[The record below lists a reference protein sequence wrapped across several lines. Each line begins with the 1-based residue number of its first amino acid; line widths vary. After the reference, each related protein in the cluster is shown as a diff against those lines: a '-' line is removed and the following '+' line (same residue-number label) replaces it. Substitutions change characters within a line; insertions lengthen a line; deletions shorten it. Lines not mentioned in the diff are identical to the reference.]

1 MLDQQNSTKKS
12 LIARRPSQLPLLDK
26 FEALSFRLFGRFS
39 PYVLKNVFPNLKNT
53 LEKGRVKIYHETYI
67 SMMFFVT
74 FLTVPVSIVAGI
86 AALTFSFL
94 PILLLVPLPLFV
106 MLGFLVLPMNSAS
119 DRSSGLEREIPFAAA
134 YISVMSSGGIAPY
147 SSFKR
152 LTDVDLMPTM
162 RKEARDI
169 VKDVEI
175 FGVDPLSALEIA
187 AKRTPLDIFKEFL
200 RGYASTVIIGG
211 DIGHYLE
218 RKAEDI
224 FKMRALRVKAAAERL
239 GMLLETF
246 IIVMV
251 MMSLCFYILFAV
263 NNIQTG
269 TATTT
274 AAPDISQF
282 SGILLYTYIF
292 TPMLS
297 CLFVY
302 LAHSM
307 QPKTPVV
314 EMRPYKVFG
323 ISCVFAVLTF
333 MLLTNFMG
341 AVELPIFTQLQAM
354 GLDLSI
360 ALSVALIISTAPAA
374 IVHMR
379 LAKKRASMEQGVAN
393 FLRDLT
399 EVRKTGLSPE
409 KCIESLSKREYG
421 TFTKELRKISS
432 EISWGIPIKNVMHD
446 FLKRTKSW
454 MVQIVMFLL
463 VETIDVGGGTVGMI
477 DSLARFNNMTQEVEK
492 EKKMSTRPYIFMP
505 YLASVLLVATTIMMM
520 GLTTGL
526 GVPGMETAP
535 TDNSLMQ
542 TVFMTAVIFNSYLI
556 GIVAGKISEES
567 IGAGFKHAAIL
578 VLISIIAAKL
588 IPQFVKLG

>member
-1 MLDQQNSTKKS
+1 
-12 LIARRPSQLPLLDK
+12 LPLLDK

-67 SMMFFVT
+67 SLMFFIT
-74 FLTVPVSIVAGI
+74 FLTVPISIVAGI

-94 PILLLVPLPLFV
+94 PILILVPLPLFV
-106 MLGFLVLPMNSAS
+106 MLGFLVVPMNSAS

-134 YISVMSSGGIAPY
+134 YVSVMSSGGIAPY

-175 FGVDPLSALEIA
+175 FGVDPLSALENA
-187 AKRTPLDIFKEFL
+187 SKRTPLDIFKEFL
-200 RGYASTVIIGG
+200 SGYASTVIIGG

-307 QPKTPVV
+307 QPKTPVM

-323 ISCVFAVLTF
+323 VSCVIAILVFIL
-333 MLLTNFMG
+333 MTNFMG
-341 AVELPIFTQLQAM
+341 ATELPLFTQLQAM

-374 IVHMR
+374 IVHIR

-409 KCIESLSKREYG
+409 KCIESLSQREYG

-446 FLKRTKSW
+446 FLNRTRSW

-492 EKKMSTRPYIFMP
+492 EKKMSTRPYVFMP

-535 TDNSLMQ
+535 TDNTLMQ

-567 IGAGFKHAAIL
+567 IGAGFKHATIL
-578 VLISIIAAKL
+578 VIISIIAAKL
-588 IPQFVKLG
+588 IPLFVKLG